1 MLGAHLERLATDAER
16 DALVDAVAERLPD
29 ATIDY
34 VRLNIL
40 ATRAR

>member
-16 DALVDAVAERLPD
+16 EAFVDAVAAAIPMPE
-29 ATIDY
+29 IDY

-40 ATRAR
+40 ATRA